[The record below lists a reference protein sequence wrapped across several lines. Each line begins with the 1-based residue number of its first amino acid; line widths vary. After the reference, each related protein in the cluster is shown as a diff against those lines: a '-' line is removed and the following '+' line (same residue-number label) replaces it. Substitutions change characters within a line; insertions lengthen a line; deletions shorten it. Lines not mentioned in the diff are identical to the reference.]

1 MSSPS
6 TFLNAP
12 AALAVLLALS
22 CSVFWSLANVYV
34 RRASLAVGNL
44 RAMFWAQG
52 IGSAVLFPLSCWL
65 EGWPHFP
72 AWTDLAVTA
81 VASCFGYYGMS
92 VAYTRG
98 ALTVVVP
105 IVTAWSVPA
114 AVVGVLWSGDTP
126 SQGQWV
132 GGALIVAGALGNS
145 VLASAPGDS
154 SRSGVPV
161 AAMLWAA
168 ASAIG
173 FGVMVAGCARMR
185 GDLGAIGVIPAA
197 WMAQWVVLAPL
208 LLLRREIGV
217 PPPLS
222 AVPVVAG
229 MALFEGAGFVCF
241 TFATRLAPVA
251 VVSPPAS
258 LSALLTV
265 LYGRVVLREPLS
277 PARWGFIALAALGM
291 FLAAGG

>member
-1 MSSPS
+1 
-6 TFLNAP
+6 
-12 AALAVLLALS
+12 VLLALS

-44 RAMFWAQG
+44 RSMFWAQL
-52 IGSAVLFPLSCWL
+52 IGSAVLFPISCWI
-65 EGWPHFP
+65 EGWPQVP

-81 VASCFGYYGMS
+81 VASCFGYYGMN
-92 VAYTRG
+92 VAFSRG

-126 SQGQWV
+126 SMSQWL
-132 GGALIVAGALGNS
+132 GGVLIVAGALGNS
-145 VLASAPGDS
+145 LLAGASGESGSSGTPG
-154 SRSGVPV
+154 V
-161 AAMLWAA
+161 AMLWAA

-208 LLLRREIGV
+208 LLVRREIWV
-217 PPPLS
+217 PPSRSVL
-222 AVPVVAG
+222 PVVAA

-241 TFATRLAPVA
+241 TLATRLAPVA

-265 LYGRVVLREPLS
+265 LYGRLVLREPLS
-277 PARWGFIALAALGM
+277 PARWGFIGLAACGM
-291 FLAAGG
+291 ILAAQG

>member
-1 MSSPS
+1 MPS
-6 TFLNAP
+6 LSAAVNAP
-12 AALAVLLALS
+12 AALAVLLALL

-65 EGWPHFP
+65 EGWPRFP
-72 AWTDLAVTA
+72 SWTDLAITA

-126 SQGQWV
+126 SQGQWI

-145 VLASAPGDS
+145 LLANAPGDS
-154 SRSGVPV
+154 SRSGASG

-185 GDLGAIGVIPAA
+185 SDLGAIGVIPAA

-208 LLLRREIGV
+208 LLIRRDIGS

-222 AVPVVAG
+222 ALPAVAG

>member
-1 MSSPS
+1 MLSLLTSW
-6 TFLNAP
+6 NAT
-12 AALAVLLALS
+12 AAIAVLLALS

-52 IGSAVLFPLSCWL
+52 IGSAVLFPVSCFI
-65 EGWPHFP
+65 EGWPHRP
-72 AWTDLAVTA
+72 LWTDLAVTA
-81 VASCFGYYGMS
+81 VASCFGYYGMT

-126 SQGQWV
+126 SQAQWA

-145 VLASAPGDS
+145 LLANAPGDS
-154 SRSGVPV
+154 SRSGTPIP
-161 AAMLWAA
+161 AMLWAT

-185 GDLGAIGVIPAA
+185 GELGAIGVIPAA

-208 LLLRREIGV
+208 LLIRREIWE
-217 PPPLS
+217 PPPIS
-222 AVPVVAG
+222 ALPVVAA

-241 TFATRLAPVA
+241 TFATRIAPVA

-265 LYGRVVLREPLS
+265 LYGRLVLREPLS
-277 PARWGFIALAALGM
+277 VARWGFIGLAAFGM
-291 FLAAGG
+291 LLAARG

>member
-1 MSSPS
+1 
-6 TFLNAP
+6 
-12 AALAVLLALS
+12 VLLALS

-44 RAMFWAQG
+44 RAMFWAQA
-52 IGSAVLFPLSCWL
+52 IGSAVLFPLTCWL
-65 EGWPHFP
+65 EGLPHFP

-114 AVVGVLWSGDTP
+114 AVVGVLWSGDMP

-154 SRSGVPV
+154 SPSGAPV
-161 AAMLWAA
+161 GAMLWAA

-208 LLLRREIGV
+208 LLIRRDIV
-217 PPPLS
+217 SPPPLS
-222 AVPVVAG
+222 ALPAVAG

-241 TFATRLAPVA
+241 TFATQLAPVA

-265 LYGRVVLREPLS
+265 LYGRVILREPLS

-291 FLAAGG
+291 LLAAGG

>member
-1 MSSPS
+1 V
-6 TFLNAP
+6 NAP

-44 RAMFWAQG
+44 RAMFWAQA
-52 IGSAVLFPLSCWL
+52 IGSAVLFPLTCWL
-65 EGWPHFP
+65 EGLPHFP

-114 AVVGVLWSGDTP
+114 AVVGVLWSGDMP

-154 SRSGVPV
+154 SPSGAPV
-161 AAMLWAA
+161 GAMLWAA

-208 LLLRREIGV
+208 LLIRRDIV
-217 PPPLS
+217 SPPPLS
-222 AVPVVAG
+222 ALPAVAG

-241 TFATRLAPVA
+241 TFATQLAPVA

-265 LYGRVVLREPLS
+265 LYGRVILREPLS

-291 FLAAGG
+291 LLAAGG

>member
-1 MSSPS
+1 M
-6 TFLNAP
+6 
-12 AALAVLLALS
+12 
-22 CSVFWSLANVYV
+22 
-34 RRASLAVGNL
+34 
-44 RAMFWAQG
+44 
-52 IGSAVLFPLSCWL
+52 
-65 EGWPHFP
+65 
-72 AWTDLAVTA
+72 
-81 VASCFGYYGMS
+81 
-92 VAYTRG
+92 
-98 ALTVVVP
+98 
-105 IVTAWSVPA
+105 PA

-126 SQGQWV
+126 SQGQWI

-145 VLASAPGDS
+145 LLANAPGDS
-154 SRSGVPV
+154 SRSGAPG

-185 GDLGAIGVIPAA
+185 SDLGAIGVIPAA

-208 LLLRREIGV
+208 LLIRRDIGS

-222 AVPVVAG
+222 ALPAVAG

-241 TFATRLAPVA
+241 TVATQLAPVA

-291 FLAAGG
+291 LLAAEG